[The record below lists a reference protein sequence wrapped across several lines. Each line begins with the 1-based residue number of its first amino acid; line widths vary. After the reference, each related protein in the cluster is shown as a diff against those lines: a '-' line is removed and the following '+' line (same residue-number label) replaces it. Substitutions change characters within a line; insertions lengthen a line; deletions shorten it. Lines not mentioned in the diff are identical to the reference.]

1 MNKFHHIPT
10 DKFIPISHDNS
21 YLFNHYDK
29 VANFL
34 AFNLDKNYKSI
45 LAKPVQNGYIIDWF
59 SIHNELKDIKEY
71 DTETSEKALSV
82 YWNFIGV
89 INAKIEQL
97 QNSNDENNRNWAGLL
112 KKVFNHKD
120 NFIFYNGTNICVVW
134 GWKFENTENY
144 KPDFHSISQAPE
156 SSPEDSIDPSQVTKP
171 KVEEEKDEPFKE
183 PEEESIDSNETV
195 EELEEFVEEEIYE
208 EEILE
213 EKSDFLAF
221 LKWFASK
228 FWWSLGILVILIM
241 TVLLVRTF
249 YTNADYAGNNA
260 NLNQMENRLNNT
272 AIN

>member
-34 AFNLDKNYKSI
+34 AFNLNKNYKSI

-59 SIHNELKDIKEY
+59 STHNELVDIKEY
-71 DTETSEKALSV
+71 DTDSAEKALFK
-82 YWNFIGV
+82 YWDFIEV
-89 INAKIEQL
+89 IDKKIEEL

-120 NFIFYNGTNICVVW
+120 NFIFFNGTNICVVW

-144 KPDFHSISQAPE
+144 KPNFQSISHEPE
-156 SSPEDSIDPSQVTKP
+156 TISEDPIDSSQETKQ
-171 KVEEEKDEPFKE
+171 KEEEETIENNEPIQENQEEVVDEE
-183 PEEESIDSNETV
+183 IVD
-195 EELEEFVEEEIYE
+195 EEIYE
-208 EEILE
+208 EEIL
-213 EKSDFLAF
+213 KDKPGFIAF

-228 FWWSLGILVILIM
+228 YWWSLGILVFLVM

-249 YTNADYAGNNA
+249 YNNVNYTGINT
-260 NLNQMENRLNNT
+260 NLNQMENRVTNT
-272 AIN
+272 A